1 MEQVAAARRPAAAT
15 SSQRQEPASLN
26 ETRPTSSSF
35 LKTEIVAA
43 VSSLLV
49 FWLAGRGHQ
58 ANTGKRASPRW
69 LWQLSRALRALLV
82 YEGVRVGLGQG
93 QSLCQWLRVQHQRA
107 QRLADAVSDL
117 GEVTAEAARD
127 LRSAFAPDTADA
139 AATERLERLLSLLC
153 REPVRSLL
161 ADLVSAA
168 VRAAREHD
176 TAPQRSLSRP
186 AAAASPLG
194 LRPSLVAVFR
204 ELHSK
209 NTPQEGA
216 TAKLEGQKRRNG
228 PWGSSNGTTGH
239 WSTEWLSLLIDSGE
253 SGLRFTQTI
262 VCAAVSEAVRAHLA
276 ADQEERSQR
285 RAASGVADAARFR
298 FLSVLLNFAS
308 TEAGRRLV
316 SESVAAA
323 VAAAM
328 PILLEDGGQER
339 HPDHGR
345 SMGVASSP
353 SPRLARPADAAR
365 ALAVTFASECL
376 PSEATPVR
384 ALHAS
389 RDRAPLRDIA
399 SSASDLDR
407 TQTMVESSPVAVSTT
422 AASAPTSPFL
432 ERITRVALQEKEV
445 LKEVASAAVSEAVRS
460 YLLTMNEMHFRQ
472 QQQQQQQ
479 QQQRLVRRQEY
490 SPSPDKCHTTPDS
503 GAMNRADGAPVQTAA
518 KMNDMLSRRDRLDQA
533 STIAYHPALQGSLS
547 SALSMVPLHALEK
560 LISSALKRLLIG
572 GWTTLQHSTA
582 VLQPPLDAPRWL
594 FW

>member
-26 ETRPTSSSF
+26 ETRPTSLSF

-228 PWGSSNGTTGH
+228 PWGS
-239 WSTEWLSLLIDSGE
+239 